1 MASLCQ
7 VAAPGPYFAGAP
19 AHYAATMALP
29 AEAWKLTEIS
39 PKAYQHPADR
49 ATTAALANVPYL
61 DQVVRKLVALGY
73 ERGLRTATLGAAVR
87 LSDRQLPHIHKLQ
100 REVFNVLDHEP
111 VPDLYMTQ
119 HPMANAFTGGSERPV
134 VVVNSELIRLLDEN
148 GQRVVLAHE
157 AAHVHSDHV
166 LYLTALAILQR
177 LVQGTAGRI
186 PMLAGLPM
194 LAVYYALLE
203 WSRSAELS
211 CDRAAA
217 LVTRDPQAV
226 CRTLMVISAGEAAEQ
241 LSLDAFIA
249 QGIDYDEVGGPA
261 KLTRMMQDLNV
272 THPLPVRR
280 VRHLLDWVQ
289 GGDYEA
295 MVGGEYLHRGQEPSA
310 GEEAATA
317 RDHYADRISSAVQ
330 EAGSSVAEMGQ
341 QLGDWLGRQ
350 RS

>member
-1 MASLCQ
+1 M
-7 VAAPGPYFAGAP
+7 G
-19 AHYAATMALP
+19 LP
-29 AEAWKLTEIS
+29 AEAWRLENIS

-61 DQVVRKLVALGY
+61 DPVVRRLVALGY
-73 ERGLRTATLGAAVR
+73 ERGLRAATLGAAVR
-87 LSDRQLPHIHKLQ
+87 LGDTQLPHIHKLQ
-100 REVFNVLDHEP
+100 RQVYNTLDHEP
-111 VPDLYMTQ
+111 VPALYMTQ
-119 HPMANAFTGGSERPV
+119 HPAANAFTGGSEQPV
-134 VVVNSELIRLLDEN
+134 VVVNSELIRLLDED

-166 LYLTALAILQR
+166 LYLTALAILER
-177 LVQGTAGRI
+177 LVGGTAGKL

-194 LAVYYALLE
+194 MAVYYALLE

-226 CRTLMVISAGEAAEQ
+226 CHALMVITAGEAAEQ

-249 QGIDYDEVGGPA
+249 QGIDYDDLGGTA

-289 GGDYEA
+289 TGEYEAMIGGDY
-295 MVGGEYLHRGQEPSA
+295 LRRGQEPTA
-310 GEEAATA
+310 TEEAATA

-341 QLGDWLGRQ
+341 QLGDWLRKQ
-350 RS
+350 RGDSDV

>member
-1 MASLCQ
+1 
-7 VAAPGPYFAGAP
+7 
-19 AHYAATMALP
+19 MALP
-29 AEAWKLTEIS
+29 AEVWKLDDIS

-73 ERGLRTATLGAAVR
+73 ERSLRTATLGAAVR
-87 LSDRQLPHIHKLQ
+87 LGDNQLPHIHKLQ

-111 VPDLYMTQ
+111 VPDLYITQ
-119 HPMANAFTGGSERPV
+119 DPMANAFTGGSEKPV
-134 VVVNSELIRLLDEN
+134 VVVNSEIVRLLDED

-166 LYLTALAILQR
+166 LYLTALAILKQ
-177 LVQGTAGRI
+177 LVSGTVARI

-194 LAVYYALLE
+194 VAVYYALLE

-217 LVTRDPQAV
+217 LVTRDPEAV
-226 CRTLMVISAGEAAEQ
+226 CHALMVITAGEAAEH

-249 QGIDYDEVGGPA
+249 QGMEYQDVAGAA
-261 KLTRMMQDLNV
+261 KITRMMQDLNV

-280 VRHLLDWVQ
+280 VHYLLDWVK
-289 GGDYEA
+289 GGEYEA
-295 MVGGEYLHRGQEPSA
+295 MIGGEYLRRGQEPSVS
-310 GEEAATA
+310 EEASAA

-330 EAGSSVAEMGQ
+330 EAGSSVAEVGQ
-341 QLGDWLGRQ
+341 QLGDWLNRQ
-350 RS
+350 RGGGGSDSSKS

>member
-1 MASLCQ
+1 
-7 VAAPGPYFAGAP
+7 
-19 AHYAATMALP
+19 MALP
-29 AEAWKLTEIS
+29 AEAWKLEDIS

-73 ERGLRTATLGAAVR
+73 ERTLRAATLGAAVR
-87 LSDRQLPHIHKLQ
+87 LGDNQLPHIHKLQ
-100 REVFNVLDHEP
+100 REVYNVLDHEP
-111 VPDLYMTQ
+111 VPALYMAQ
-119 HPMANAFTGGSERPV
+119 NPLANAITGGSERPV
-134 VVVNSELIRLLDEN
+134 VVVNSEIVRLLDED

-177 LVQGTAGRI
+177 LVAGTLGRV

-226 CRTLMVISAGEAAEQ
+226 CHTLMVITAGEAAEQ

-249 QGIDYDEVGGPA
+249 QGMEYDDLSGAA

-280 VRHLLDWVQ
+280 VRHLLDWVR
-289 GGDYEA
+289 GGEYEA
-295 MVGGEYLHRGQEPSA
+295 MVGGDYLRRGQEPSA
-310 GEEAATA
+310 GEEAASA
-317 RDHYADRISSAVQ
+317 RDHYSDRISDAVA
-330 EAGSSVAEMGQ
+330 EAGSTVSDLGQ
-341 QLGDWLGRQ
+341 QLGDWLRKQ
-350 RS
+350 RGDGSPES

>member
-1 MASLCQ
+1 
-7 VAAPGPYFAGAP
+7 
-19 AHYAATMALP
+19 MALP
-29 AEAWKLTEIS
+29 AEVWKLDDIS

-73 ERGLRTATLGAAVR
+73 ERSLRTAQLGASVR
-87 LSDRQLPHIHKLQ
+87 LGDNQLPHIHKLQ
-100 REVFNVLDHEP
+100 REVYNVLDHEP
-111 VPDLYMTQ
+111 VPDLYVTQ
-119 HPMANAFTGGSERPV
+119 HPMANAFTGGSQKPV
-134 VVVNSELIRLLDEN
+134 VVVNSEIVRLLDED

-157 AAHVHSDHV
+157 AGHVHSDHV

-177 LVQGTAGRI
+177 LLSGTLGRV

-194 LAVYYALLE
+194 VAVYYALLE

-226 CRTLMVISAGEAAEQ
+226 CHTLMVITAGEAAEH

-249 QGIDYDEVGGPA
+249 QGMDYEDVGGAA
-261 KLTRMMQDLNV
+261 KITRMMQDLNV

-280 VRHLLDWVQ
+280 VRHLLDWVKGGEYEAMI
-289 GGDYEA
+289 GGDY
-295 MVGGEYLHRGQEPSA
+295 LRRGQEPPAS
-310 GEEAATA
+310 EEASAA
-317 RDHYADRISSAVQ
+317 RDHYADRISDAVQ
-330 EAGSSVAEMGQ
+330 EAGSTVADVGQ
-341 QLGDWLGRQ
+341 QLGDWLKRQ
-350 RS
+350 RGDSAA